1 MASIRADIIDGLL
14 ADAGVSA
21 LVGTRILPIIFTFE
35 DMRNAKANRLKF
47 PMITVE
53 MLSREQ
59 EDNLS
64 THDHLYNATLQISL
78 FHEVKTN
85 ALRNRVNSRVTTE
98 RNLIR
103 TKLDALYDAV
113 ETYLCGLRNTVLNDH
128 FIRKSHIQNTIE
140 EEFRIESNKTIISD
154 RLTYEC
160 IFSK

>member
-1 MASIRADIIDGLL
+1 MASIRADIVDGLL

-21 LVGTRILPIIFTFE
+21 LVGTRVIPFIFTFE
-35 DMRNAKANRLKF
+35 DMLNAKANNLKF
-47 PMITVE
+47 PRITVE

-78 FHEVKTN
+78 YHEVKTN
-85 ALRNRVNSRVTTE
+85 SLRNRNNSRVVLE
-98 RNLIR
+98 RNKIR
-103 TKLDALYDAV
+103 TSLDALYDAV

-128 FIRKSHIQNTIE
+128 FIRKSHIQNTVE
-140 EEFRIESNKTIISD
+140 EEFKIDKNRTIISD
-154 RLTYEC
+154 RLNYEC

>member
-1 MASIRADIIDGLL
+1 MRASERPRKVNKRA
-14 ADAGVSA
+14 V
-21 LVGTRILPIIFTFE
+21 
-35 DMRNAKANRLKF
+35 
-47 PMITVE
+47 
-53 MLSREQ
+53 
-59 EDNLS
+59 
-64 THDHLYNATLQISL
+64 LYTIGKVLQQ